1 MTAVAEQS
9 WRDSVVAY
17 IREEARPVDKFGHQ
31 PRLYELASRIA
42 EEQGREAAVCDDDVL
57 FAAAWMHDLGVF
69 LGHRPSDPA
78 ELAAWDHV
86 PYTIARSTELLRK
99 WGFPEEKLA
108 AVAEAIR
115 THQPKDEA
123 VTPEAIVLRDADI
136 LEQLGAVGAL
146 RALVKVGRDSRY
158 ATYSDVVPVL
168 ERAVQTLPG
177 KLRLRPAKALAE
189 NRVKV
194 LAALLAAVRDE
205 AGSWLC

>member
-1 MTAVAEQS
+1 M
-9 WRDSVVAY
+9 
-17 IREEARPVDKFGHQ
+17 
-31 PRLYELASRIA
+31 
-42 EEQGREAAVCDDDVL
+42 
-57 FAAAWMHDLGVF
+57 
-69 LGHRPSDPA
+69 
-78 ELAAWDHV
+78 
-86 PYTIARSTELLRK
+86 
-99 WGFPEEKLA
+99 
-108 AVAEAIR
+108 
-115 THQPKDEA
+115 
-123 VTPEAIVLRDADI
+123 
-136 LEQLGAVGAL
+136 